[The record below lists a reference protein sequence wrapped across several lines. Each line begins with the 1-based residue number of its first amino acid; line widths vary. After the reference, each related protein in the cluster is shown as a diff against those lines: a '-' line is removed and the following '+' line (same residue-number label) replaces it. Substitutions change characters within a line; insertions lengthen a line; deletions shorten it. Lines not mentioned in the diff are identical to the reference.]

1 MTTKKTGR
9 NKLPELRKKAE
20 ALLSSGTKP
29 PEISRPDFK
38 FPSHELQVH
47 QIELEVQNEELRQSH
62 SALERS
68 NRRFSD
74 LYDFAPVGYV
84 SMDRTSRIIEANLT
98 VSLLLGIERSEL
110 IGKPFNVFVKSDDK
124 DLFHQHRQALTPG
137 LSQTCEIWLKKRN
150 DEFFF
155 AEIASIL
162 LPEAGEASAEILTA
176 VFDITL
182 RKKSEEILQR
192 TERLDSLGVLAGGL
206 AHDFNNLLS
215 GIIGYVDLAQS
226 YAEDG
231 GAHQAFQT
239 LAKTRR
245 IFDRAKYLTQRLLT
259 FSKGGDPVLKKQSM
273 EELVRDCADF
283 ALSGSAITVQF
294 SIEENLLP
302 CFMDENQM
310 SQVIH
315 NIVLNA
321 RQAMPGSGSIE
332 IIIINVPPNQIPSSL
347 PPAQKFLKISIRD
360 HGAGI
365 HSQDMQRIFDPFF
378 TTKAAGSGLGLAI
391 SDSIVKKHHGLIEV
405 ESMATEGATFHI
417 YLPASKDK
425 VAAFAGEEKPCHGE
439 SRGQGKILI
448 MDDEDSIREVAAVT
462 LSKTGYDI
470 VEARNGDEAIDCI
483 KAAIHAGTSVIG
495 AVLDLSIPG
504 GRGGAATIQELRL
517 IDPDL
522 VVIASSGYSD
532 HPIMAHPKEYGFTD
546 ALPKP
551 YHANELIDKVRK
563 NIKIKSYCPGGGT
576 A

>member
-38 FPSHELQVH
+38 FLSHELQVH

-155 AEIASIL
+155 VEIASIL

-391 SDSIVKKHHGLIEV
+391 SDSIVKKHHGLIDV
-405 ESMATEGATFHI
+405 ESMVSEGTTFHI
-417 YLPASKDK
+417 YLPASQDT
-425 VAAFAGEEKPCHGE
+425 AAAPPEKNGAFYQEEY
-439 SRGQGKILI
+439 RGDGKILI
-448 MDDEDSIREVAAVT
+448 MDDEESIRDVASAV
-462 LSKTGYDI
+462 LSKIGYCI

-483 KAAIHAGTSVIG
+483 KTALHSGTPIIG
-495 AVLDLSIPG
+495 AFLDLSIPG
-504 GRGGAATIQELRL
+504 GRGGADTIQELRL

-532 HPIMAHPKEYGFTD
+532 HPIMANPGEYGFNSS
-546 ALPKP
+546 LPKP
-551 YHANELIDKVRK
+551 YHAGELIDKVKK
-563 NIKIKSYCPGGGT
+563 NIKARKINPS
-576 A
+576 